1 MASRARSK
9 GNYHENFFV
18 KLFKAWKIKA
28 KKQPLSAAWAESIE
42 EISILTINGEDI
54 ITEVKYRKG
63 TTFPSPFTVLEGRD
77 AAIYKRGTG
86 TDPKWIMILP
96 DATVERIWRSRNDK
110 GNRTED

>member
-28 KKQPLSAAWAESIE
+28 KKQPLSGSLGGEYRGDL
-42 EISILTINGEDI
+42 ILTINGEDI

>member
-9 GNYHENFFV
+9 GNYHENWFI

-28 KKQPLSAAWAESIE
+28 KKQPLSGSLGGEYRGDIV
-42 EISILTINGEDI
+42 LNINGIEL

-63 TTFPSPFTVLEGRD
+63 TFPSPFTVLDGRD

-86 TDPKWIMILP
+86 TNPKWILILP
-96 DATVERIWRSRNDK
+96 DHVVERLWRSK
-110 GNRTED
+110 